1 MKHRAKFGGL
11 FLGLLIIFACLCVYI
26 FQDEF
31 KARDFIL
38 SGELSSVISSLK
50 LTDRAN
56 LILRATHPELQDKKS
71 FNQNCNS
78 HSQEIYVLG
87 CYREDQ
93 DRLYVYNVNSSELP
107 GVREVTTA
115 HEMLHA
121 AYHRLLFWEKL
132 NLKDQLQSVYD
143 SLPADSD
150 LRTSMQNYRPDELYD
165 ELHSRIGTEVKDLP
179 ASLERYY
186 QRYFTD
192 RQSIVSFNQQYHNI
206 FIELKNETNHLK
218 ESIEKQ
224 KQLINSRTKQYQEQ
238 KQQLSDEITQFNSR
252 AARGDFINQTEF
264 RKQRQAVIGRIN
276 QLNLQY
282 DELKK
287 SIEKLNQDIAKY
299 NQNIYHNS
307 QLIEQINSN
316 SIPRVDKGLSS
327 S

>member
-11 FLGLLIIFACLCVYI
+11 FLGFLIISVCLCVYI

-38 SGELSSVISSLK
+38 SGELSSITSSLK

-56 LILRATHPELQDKKS
+56 LILRATHPELQDKKN

-132 NLKDQLQSVYD
+132 NLKDQFQSVYD

-150 LRTSMQNYRPDELYD
+150 LRTSMQNYHPDEFYD
-165 ELHSRIGTEVKDLP
+165 ELHSRIGTEVKELP

-186 QRYFTD
+186 QRYFKD
-192 RQSIVSFNQQYHNI
+192 RQSIVSFNQQYHNV
-206 FIELKNETNHLK
+206 FIELKNETNRLK

-224 KQLINSRTKQYQEQ
+224 KQSINSRTKQYQEQ

-252 AARGDFINQTEF
+252 AARGDFVNQTEF
-264 RKQRQAVIGRIN
+264 KEQRQAVIGRIN

-287 SIEKLNQDIAKY
+287 AIEDLNQDIAKY
-299 NQNIYHNS
+299 NQNIYHNN
-307 QLIEQINSN
+307 QLIDQINSN
-316 SIPRVDKGLSS
+316 SIPRVDNGLSS

>member
-1 MKHRAKFGGL
+1 
-11 FLGLLIIFACLCVYI
+11 
-26 FQDEF
+26 
-31 KARDFIL
+31 
-38 SGELSSVISSLK
+38 
-50 LTDRAN
+50 
-56 LILRATHPELQDKKS
+56 
-71 FNQNCNS
+71 
-78 HSQEIYVLG
+78 
-87 CYREDQ
+87 
-93 DRLYVYNVNSSELP
+93 
-107 GVREVTTA
+107 
-115 HEMLHA
+115 
-121 AYHRLLFWEKL
+121 
-132 NLKDQLQSVYD
+132 
-143 SLPADSD
+143 
-150 LRTSMQNYRPDELYD
+150 MQNYRPDEFYD

-192 RQSIVSFNQQYHNI
+192 RQSIVSFNQQYHNV
-206 FIELKNETNHLK
+206 FIELKKETNCLK

-224 KQLINSRTKQYQEQ
+224 KQSINSRTKQYQEQ

-252 AARGDFINQTEF
+252 AARGDFVNQTEF
-264 RKQRQAVIGRIN
+264 KEQRQAVIGHIN

>member
-1 MKHRAKFGGL
+1 
-11 FLGLLIIFACLCVYI
+11 
-26 FQDEF
+26 
-31 KARDFIL
+31 
-38 SGELSSVISSLK
+38 
-50 LTDRAN
+50 
-56 LILRATHPELQDKKS
+56 
-71 FNQNCNS
+71 
-78 HSQEIYVLG
+78 
-87 CYREDQ
+87 
-93 DRLYVYNVNSSELP
+93 
-107 GVREVTTA
+107 
-115 HEMLHA
+115 MLHA

-143 SLPADSD
+143 SFPADSD
-150 LRTSMQNYRPDELYD
+150 LRTSMQNYRPDEFYD

-192 RQSIVSFNQQYHNI
+192 RQSIVSFNQQYHNV
-206 FIELKNETNHLK
+206 FIELKNETNRLK

-224 KQLINSRTKQYQEQ
+224 KQSINSRTKQYQEQ